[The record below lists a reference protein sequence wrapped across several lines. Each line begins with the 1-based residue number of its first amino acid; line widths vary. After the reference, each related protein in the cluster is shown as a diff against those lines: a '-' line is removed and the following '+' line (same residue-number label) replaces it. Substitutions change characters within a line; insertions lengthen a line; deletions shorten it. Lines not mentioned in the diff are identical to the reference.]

1 MWLQYK
7 AILRDSNFQRYKLQ
21 SFAADT
27 NIGKRNYQICIKPN
41 RKSTKKIWITQPVSN
56 ALDTLD
62 AFLFWCCSEIYNE
75 RTNHAVLL
83 LLLLSRH
90 FNPILETR
98 LSLYTNYIVLFQSSL
113 SLSLSFPMAI
123 WIQFQME
130 NPLKID
136 FVAKYIIATA
146 ISLHIDFTFVI
157 NDFAKM

>member
-113 SLSLSFPMAI
+113 SVSLVSNGNLNSISNGKPI
-123 WIQFQME
+123 E
-130 NPLKID
+130 NRFRSEIYNRHSH
-136 FVAKYIIATA
+136 FVTHWF
-146 ISLHIDFTFVI
+146 HIRY
-157 NDFAKM
+157 